1 MILPFLIKIPIKK
14 LQRQHQ
20 KLLNEA
26 LSFFNKN
33 KNIAYAKIEEAEK
46 IAIKIQRLKKHIV
59 NH

>member
-20 KLLNEA
+20 RLLKEA

-33 KNIAYAKIEEAEK
+33 KNIAYAKIVEAEK
-46 IAIKIQRLKKHIV
+46 IAIKIQRLKKHIA